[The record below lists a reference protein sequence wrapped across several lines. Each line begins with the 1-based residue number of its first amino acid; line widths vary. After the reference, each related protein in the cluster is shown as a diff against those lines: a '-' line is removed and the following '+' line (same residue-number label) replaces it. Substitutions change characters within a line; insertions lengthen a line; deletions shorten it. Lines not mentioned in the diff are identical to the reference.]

1 MKLIVNGNEVEAKA
15 THLGDLLTE
24 LEFEGDWLATAV
36 DTQLV
41 AVEDRETFALTE
53 GARIEILSPM
63 QGG

>member
-15 THLGDLLTE
+15 TLLGDLLTE

-36 DTQLV
+36 DSQLV
-41 AVEDRETFALTE
+41 AAEDRETFALTE